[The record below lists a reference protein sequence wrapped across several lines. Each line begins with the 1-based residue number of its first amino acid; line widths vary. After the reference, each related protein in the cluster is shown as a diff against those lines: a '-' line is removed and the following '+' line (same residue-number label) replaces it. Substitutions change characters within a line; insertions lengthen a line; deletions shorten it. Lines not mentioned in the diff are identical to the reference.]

1 MESAQFDSVT
11 LAAEAAMALIAGSGG
26 ISATML
32 NTVFYLL
39 AHPPVLQKLR
49 AELDAAVEPGTVE
62 IEHGVLAQL
71 PYLRAVLYVSC
82 VATV

>member
-1 MESAQFDSVT
+1 MDSAEFDSVT

-26 ISATML
+26 VSATLL
-32 NTVFYLL
+32 NTIFYLL

-62 IEHGVLAQL
+62 IERGVLAQL

-82 VATV
+82 IATA